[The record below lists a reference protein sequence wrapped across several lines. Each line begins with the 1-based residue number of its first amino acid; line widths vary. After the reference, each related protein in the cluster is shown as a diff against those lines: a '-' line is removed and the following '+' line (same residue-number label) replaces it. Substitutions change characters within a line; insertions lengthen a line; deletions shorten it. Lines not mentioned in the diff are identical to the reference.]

1 MPLHPTDKPVGY
13 LELSTGRYPVS
24 QSQIRAEY
32 PNTSFPTPF
41 IAPDEYAVVFP
52 APQPEHDPIIQMVR
66 ELPPV
71 LTAKGHYEQQWEVV
85 PRFVEYTDEEGV
97 THTVAE
103 QDAASIATDN
113 ATKLAA
119 LTAAVIEAV
128 QARLDTFA
136 KTRNYDNIL
145 SACTYATD
153 IDATFSAEGQYCVAA
168 RGETWRKLYE
178 ILDEVNA
185 GIRPEPTCY
194 ADIEPELPALNWPD
208 WI

>member
-1 MPLHPTDKPVGY
+1 MANY
-13 LELSTGRYPVS
+13 IELATGRYPVS
-24 QSQIRAEY
+24 EAQIKLEH
-32 PNTSFPTPF
+32 PDIIFPRPF
-41 IAPDEYAVVFP
+41 VAPDGFALVFQAP
-52 APQPEHDPIIQMVR
+52 APVPQNASIQYTV
-66 ELPPV
+66 EITPKLV
-71 LTAKGHYEQQWEVV
+71 NGHYEQDYKIVD
-85 PRFVEYTDEEGV
+85 RFTDYFDDHGIF
-97 THTVAE
+97 HSKAE

-128 QARLDTFA
+128 QNRLDTFA